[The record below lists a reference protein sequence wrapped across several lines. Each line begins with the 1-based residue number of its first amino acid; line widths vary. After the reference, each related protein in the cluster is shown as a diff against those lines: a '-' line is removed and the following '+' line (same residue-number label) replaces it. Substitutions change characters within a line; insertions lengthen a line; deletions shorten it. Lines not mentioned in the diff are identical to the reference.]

1 MQYET
6 MYILQGGMD
15 ENQIDEAISKYEKFM
30 KEQGATEIEITH
42 RGRRRLAYEIQD
54 NREGTYIQMNY
65 VAAGNAVASLERA
78 MRLSEEVI
86 RYLTVKQPVPLATDE
101 EEVVAEA

>member
-1 MQYET
+1 MNYET
-6 MYILQGGMD
+6 MYILRGDMD

-30 KEQGATEIEITH
+30 KEQGASDIEITH
-42 RGRRRLAYEIQD
+42 RGRRRLAYEILD

-78 MRLSEEVI
+78 MRLGEEVI
-86 RYLTVKQPVPLATDE
+86 RYLTVKQPIPLASDDE
-101 EEVVAEA
+101 EVAVEA